1 MKENV
6 SGRNDLA
13 RDGIQRMK
21 TNSVSRTAQG
31 AAAVRAIETHRPGED
46 RLFEDPFARG
56 LLKPTYRLIVDV
68 MRVRRVREP
77 LLAMRER
84 QFPGAIGNLLCRTR
98 YIDDALHDALDK
110 GLDQV
115 VLLGAGFDSRAYRIP
130 GFDRTHV
137 FEVDHP
143 ATQAYKRSRLK
154 RILDAPLSH
163 VTFVPVNF
171 DRQKLDGA
179 MRETGFRAGVRTFII
194 WEGVT
199 QYITAEAVDATFR
212 WVSETAAAGSR
223 IVFTYIQ
230 KGILDGSFQ
239 TKNAQ
244 RILSDLERLGEP
256 WLFGLDPAE
265 LDRYLAQRG
274 LDLIEQ
280 VGSSEYQDRY
290 LKPLRR
296 VLDIFEGELTVLAEL
311 QRSL

>member
-1 MKENV
+1 
-6 SGRNDLA
+6 
-13 RDGIQRMK
+13 MK

-31 AAAVRAIETHRPGED
+31 AAAGRAIENHRPRED

-56 LLKPTYRLIVDV
+56 LLKPAYRLIVDV
-68 MRVRRVREP
+68 MRVRRIREP

-98 YIDDALHDALDK
+98 YIDDAFHDALQK

-130 GFDRTHV
+130 RIERTRV

-143 ATQAYKRSRLK
+143 ATQAYKRSRL
-154 RILDAPLSH
+154 RLILDAPPSH
-163 VTFVPVNF
+163 VTFVPVDF

-179 MRETGFRAGVRTFII
+179 MREAGFRADAKTFFL

-199 QYITAEAVDATFR
+199 QYITAEAVDDTFR
-212 WVSETAAAGSR
+212 WVSGSAAAGSR
-223 IVFTYIQ
+223 IVFTYIH
-230 KGILDGSFQ
+230 KGILDGSFLAN
-239 TKNAQ
+239 NAQ

-265 LDRYLAQRG
+265 LDGYLTQRG

-290 LKPLRR
+290 LKPMRR
-296 VLDIFEGELTVLAEL
+296 ALDIFEGELTVLANL
-311 QRSL
+311 GRSS